1 MTSTPSDC
9 VSDHRQLSALPV
21 ALLLTLWLGSCASPP
36 TAGQPRHDPLTAP
49 TAAEATAPA
58 KRTAP
63 GQPKPTSQEQQ
74 KHSPPL
80 PANAFELAVGLE
92 DYWLSY
98 RHLLRPQGDYGA
110 VEWFGDED
118 DNYLVSARIM
128 RFTQRTKEFPLTFGV
143 GLGLY
148 GAFQDRPS
156 YDAYAVSLRASAHY
170 NFDTHI
176 PTHAGVHFAY
186 APDITTF
193 SDGEQLI
200 DAEASYGMQ
209 LSPWAST
216 FVAYRYTEVEWTNNT
231 DHVFT
236 DQIHVGIRLAW

>member
-1 MTSTPSDC
+1 M
-9 VSDHRQLSALPV
+9 PV
-21 ALLLTLWLGSCASPP
+21 ALLLALWLASCATPP
-36 TAGQPRHDPLTAP
+36 PAEPARHDAP
-49 TAAEATAPA
+49 ATIAATKTAAAVGTPSATPRSTAQEGK
-58 KRTAP
+58 KRT
-63 GQPKPTSQEQQ
+63 
-74 KHSPPL
+74 PPL
-80 PANAFELAVGLE
+80 PANAFELALGIE

-98 RHLLRPQGDYGA
+98 RHLLRPAGDYGA
-110 VEWFGDED
+110 VEWFGDDD

-128 RFTQRTKEFPLTFGV
+128 RFTQRDKEFPLTFGV

-156 YDAYAVSLRASAHY
+156 YDAYALSLRGSAHY

-176 PTHAGVHFAY
+176 PTHAGISFAY

-200 DAEASYGMQ
+200 DGEINYGMQ

-231 DHVFT
+231 DRVFT
-236 DQIHVGIRLAW
+236 DQIHIGIRLAW